1 MNYFADAAEIADI
14 QELAATSLLDGMTT
28 NPSLFAKSG
37 RDFIDVTR
45 EIGLK
50 TARR

>member
-14 QELAATSLLDGMTT
+14 QELAATDLFVGVIT

-37 RDFIDVTR
+37 RDSI
-45 EIGLK
+45 
-50 TARR
+50 

>member
-1 MNYFADAAEIADI
+1 LPNPPKLPTLRNWPQRTFLVGVI
-14 QELAATSLLDGMTT
+14 T